1 MLQAAKESGQSPED
15 VKRKQPSS
23 DEKVEHERSPQD
35 DEAMETDIKKPRNT
49 VLIIGAKE
57 LETNGIDIGYID
69 TIDIKSLSPYTGP
82 KRNDTRG
89 ASDYRH
95 EFDTVEDVAA
105 LSICVDSF
113 RKFYLVKRSDGQQV
127 LVTKWNDKPD
137 GVMYYSK

>member
-1 MLQAAKESGQSPED
+1 MSQAAKESDQSHED
-15 VKRKQPSS
+15 VKRKQPPS
-23 DEKVEHERSPQD
+23 DKEVEHERSPQD
-35 DEAMETDIKKPRNT
+35 DEAMGTDIKKPRNK
-49 VLIIGAKE
+49 VLFTSAKE

-82 KRNDTRG
+82 KRNETHG
-89 ASDYRH
+89 ASDYRR

-127 LVTKWNDKPD
+127 LVTKWNDEPD
-137 GVMYYSK
+137 SVMYYSK